1 MIYCL
6 ESAQL
11 ASLVSPSPVFECKS
25 EYQDCNICT
34 RYRLST
40 QHKYK
45 FLMKR
50 DPKGQLRVARYSNLS
65 FVLREDQLK
74 CSGM

>member
-6 ESAQL
+6 ESSQL

-25 EYQDCNICT
+25 EYQDCNMHQIQT
-34 RYRLST
+34 
-40 QHKYK
+40 KYPVLNK

-50 DPKGQLRVARYSNLS
+50 DPKGQLSVARYSNLL
-65 FVLREDQLK
+65 FVLRADHSA